1 MEWFLCP
8 VLRIMNIAVQIEGLK
23 RNNIG
28 DVLQAIAVADYLPQ
42 APAVL
47 DREDL
52 PGAAGHGQSLLF
64 ANGWYMH
71 DYSKFPPP
79 PNLIPV
85 YASVHFSNAAILQKR
100 ENIEHFKK
108 HGPIGS
114 RDRKTLFM
122 LRAAGVPSYYSG
134 CFTAALKP
142 RSSGCPNGELLV
154 VDGVDHKLPDSA
166 VEEIGHRLGMQT
178 RRVSHDPNGN
188 GLPFNQY
195 AEHSFARAE
204 ELLRTYCGSS
214 MVVTTKI
221 HCALPCL
228 AMGVPVVLVHP
239 NPSEE
244 RLAPAAEFL
253 KVVDLKKLGKLGR
266 HNAIVLHPE
275 KLRAR
280 QKWVADFI
288 SAAVECGGNPVASS
302 PKFAELKIKAA
313 LDSRLWFFALRA
325 CHRLGIQRQRLAK
338 IIDADSCQENTN

>member
-1 MEWFLCP
+1 MRSVP
-8 VLRIMNIAVQIEGLK
+8 RIMSIAVQIEGLR

-28 DVLQAIAVADYLPQ
+28 DVLQAIAVADYLPK

-52 PGAAGHGQSLLF
+52 PRASDLGKLLLF

-71 DYSKFPPP
+71 DYSRFPPP
-79 PNLIPV
+79 PNLIPI

-122 LRAAGVPSYYSG
+122 LRAAGIPSYYSG

-142 RSSGCPNGELLV
+142 RSSGRAIEGMLV

-166 VEEIGHRLGMQT
+166 VEKIGHRLGMQP
-178 RRVSHDPNGN
+178 RRVSHDPYGN
-188 GLPFNQY
+188 GLPFYQY
-195 AEHSFARAE
+195 AEKSFAHAE
-204 ELLRTYCGSS
+204 ELLRAYCGSK

-253 KVVDLKKLGKLGR
+253 KVVDQNKLDKLDCYD
-266 HNAIVLHPE
+266 AIVLQPE

-288 SAAVECGGNPVASS
+288 SAAVECGGNPVANS
-302 PKFAELKIKAA
+302 PKFAPLKAKAA
-313 LDSRLWFFALRA
+313 RDSRLWFLTLRA
-325 CHRLGIQRQRLAK
+325 CHRLGIQKQRLAK
-338 IIDADSCQENTN
+338 IIDAGSFQEKTN